1 MDNPSNEYLRSAVM
15 TATPE
20 QLHLMLYDG
29 AIRFTKQGI
38 EGIRTKKWEDSYNGF
53 TRAQKIILEMINAL
67 NYDVDRKLC
76 ERMASLYHFIYRKL
90 IEASVDRNP
99 KPAEE
104 ALEVIVYQRQ
114 TWVMLMERMRQD
126 RAGPT
131 SVAVPGSASKTGVNV
146 SQPALAGEATYGTLC
161 VEG

>member
-1 MDNPSNEYLRSAVM
+1 MDNPSNQYLRNAVM

-38 EGIRTKKWEDSYNGF
+38 EGIRTKKWEDAFNGF
-53 TRAQKIILEMINAL
+53 SRAQKIILEMVNAL
-67 NYDVDRKLC
+67 NYDVNRELC
-76 ERMASLYHFIYRKL
+76 TRMAGLYNFIYRKL
-90 IEASVDRNP
+90 VEASVERDP

-104 ALEVIVYQRQ
+104 ALGVIEYQRQ
-114 TWVMLMERMRQD
+114 TWVMLMDRLRQERAD
-126 RAGPT
+126 PAPAAAPSSAAVAAASVSGPEPT
-131 SVAVPGSASKTGVNV
+131 EEAIYGS
-146 SQPALAGEATYGTLC
+146 LC

>member
-38 EGIRTKKWEDSYNGF
+38 EGIKTKKWEDAFNGL
-53 TRAQKIILEMINAL
+53 TRAQKIVLEMVNAL
-67 NYDVDRKLC
+67 NYDVDRELC
-76 ERMASLYHFIYRKL
+76 ARMAGLYNFIYRKL
-90 IEASVDRNP
+90 VEASVERDP
-99 KPAEE
+99 GPAEE
-104 ALEVIVYQRQ
+104 ALGVIEYQRQ
-114 TWVMLMERMRQD
+114 TWVMVMDRLRQE
-126 RAGPT
+126 RAGPAPAAASSSAAAVAA
-131 SVAVPGSASKTGVNV
+131 SVPRPEPSE
-146 SQPALAGEATYGTLC
+146 EAIYGTLC